1 MSRLIKYNRPCAIYV
16 RVSTQMQADVGLS
29 LESQIDTLRREAEKR
44 EKPVYKVYSDTIS
57 GGTFNRPAFQDMM
70 RDTQIKPPPFDLVLT
85 WSVSRFG
92 RNTMES
98 YIATE
103 KLKERGVSIFY
114 HKEPFDSDDT
124 LGKLIIEILR
134 AVSEFSRLEYVKD
147 VERSKKHLARK
158 GYSTGGPPPFGLRRV
173 EVQDNGCKRIKWEPD
188 PETAPV
194 AKNIFEMYA
203 DGMGFKKITAFL
215 NEKGITTIRGL
226 PWRSSSFS
234 RMLRNEIYIGNV
246 VYNKEEKRNGRYCG
260 SLETKDPEE
269 WVRYDGAVDPIV
281 PRRIFDRVQKRLAK
295 SNKSKAHSLRSQYL
309 LGGLIKCN
317 VCGKHFHGF
326 TSKKIY
332 SGKEFVYTVYVCS
345 SRGSYVKKRDNR
357 NLNRADFDK
366 LVVNK
371 LFDKILSKANLQKT
385 REKRADEIKAMAV
398 VKKREIAA
406 LQRDKEKVEMTL
418 QKYYKAFE
426 DGKLDPEKLAVQ
438 IEKYQGSIKEL
449 EFRISDM
456 KASIL
461 ACQIEGNQFDDSIL
475 DIDFDKIRNMFDGL
489 SFSKRKE
496 LVNTFIHKIVIDP
509 EWYEIHYNI
518 PTGFDPDKFLTS
530 GPDDS
535 GNGGAGGQDDGVI
548 NSRRTFG
555 KPKNRDNRADVS
567 DQNFVGEKHGEGGIR
582 TLVDVNAE
590 PVFETGTF
598 SLSVTSPSRKKY
610 RCKSH
615 ICQFIDLALYCL
627 CLASFRVG
635 PFRSESTQIRH

>member
-1 MSRLIKYNRPCAIYV
+1 MSRLDKKNRPCAIYV

-44 EKPVYKVYSDTIS
+44 GKPVYKVYSDTIS
-57 GGTFNRPAFQDMM
+57 GGTFNRPAFQEMM

-114 HKEPFDSDDT
+114 HKEPFDTDDT

-147 VERSKKHLARK
+147 VERSKKHLAKK

-173 EVQDNGCKRIKWEPD
+173 EIYDNGCKRIKWEPD

-234 RMLRNEIYIGNV
+234 RMLRNEIYIGNI
-246 VYNKEEKRNGRYCG
+246 VYNKEEKRNGHYHG
-260 SLETKDPEE
+260 SLQTKDPEE
-269 WVRYDGAVDPIV
+269 WVRHDGALEPIV
-281 PRRIFDRVQKRLAK
+281 PEDIFNRVQTRLVK
-295 SNKSKAHSLRSQYL
+295 SDKSKSHSMRSQYL

-317 VCGKHFHGF
+317 VCGKHFHGY

-332 SGKEFVYTVYVCS
+332 SGKEFVYTRYVCS
-345 SRGSYVKKRDNR
+345 SRGNYAQKRDNINMHR
-357 NLNRADFDK
+357 DDFDK
-366 LVVNK
+366 LIVNK
-371 LFDKILSKANLQKT
+371 LFDKILSKANLKMK
-385 REKRADEIKAMAV
+385 REKRIDEVNTMTAE
-398 VKKREIAA
+398 KKQEITK
-406 LQRDKEKVEMTL
+406 LQREKEKIEMTL

-438 IEKYQGSIKEL
+438 VEKYQGSIKEL

-456 KASIL
+456 KAAIL
-461 ACQIEGNQFDDSIL
+461 AYKVENNQFDDSIL
-475 DIDFDKIRNMFDGL
+475 DIDFGKLRNMFDGL
-489 SFSKRKE
+489 PFGKQKE

-509 EWYEIHYNI
+509 EWYEIHYSI
-518 PTGFDPDKFLTS
+518 PTGFDPDRFLTS
-530 GPDDS
+530 GPDDG
-535 GNGGAGGQDDGVI
+535 GNGGANGQVISRNKGCRKRGGE
-548 NSRRTFG
+548 N
-555 KPKNRDNRADVS
+555 NRDSHADVS
-567 DQNFVGEKHGEGGIR
+567 DHNFVGQKHGEG
-582 TLVDVNAE
+582 
-590 PVFETGTF
+590 
-598 SLSVTSPSRKKY
+598 SPSLHPRI
-610 RCKSH
+610 S
-615 ICQFIDLALYCL
+615 D
-627 CLASFRVG
+627 RVR
-635 PFRSESTQIRH
+635 FCW

>member
-1 MSRLIKYNRPCAIYV
+1 MSRLDKKNRPCAIYV

-44 EKPVYKVYSDTIS
+44 GKPVFKVYSDTIS
-57 GGTFNRPAFQDMM
+57 GGTFNRPAFQEMM

-269 WVRYDGAVDPIV
+269 WVRFDGAVDQIV
-281 PRRIFDRVQKRLAK
+281 PRKIFDRVQRRLAV
-295 SNKSKAHSLRSQYL
+295 SDKSKAQSMRSQYL
-309 LGGLIKCN
+309 MSGLIKCN
-317 VCGKHFHGF
+317 VCGKHYHGF
-326 TSKKIY
+326 TSGKKQN
-332 SGKEFVYTVYVCS
+332 GKEFLWTSYVCS
-345 SRGSYVKKRDNR
+345 SRGSYAKKRDNR
-357 NLNRADFDK
+357 NLNRDDFDK

-371 LFDKILSKANLQKT
+371 LFERILSKANLKMK
-385 REKRADEIKAMAV
+385 REKRIDE
-398 VKKREIAA
+398 VKSITAEKKQEIAA
-406 LQRDKEKVEMTL
+406 LQRDKEKIEITL
-418 QKYYKAFE
+418 QKYFKAFE
-426 DGKLDPEKLAVQ
+426 EGKLDPEKLAVQ
-438 IEKYQGSIKEL
+438 VEKYQGSIKEL
-449 EFRISDM
+449 EFHISDM
-456 KASIL
+456 KAAML
-461 ACQIEGNQFDDSIL
+461 AFKVEDNQFDDSIL
-475 DIDFDKIRNMFDGL
+475 DVDFNRLREMFDTLPFDK
-489 SFSKRKE
+489 KKE
-496 LVNTFIHKIVIDP
+496 FVNTFIYKIVIDP
-509 EWYEIHYNI
+509 DWYEIHYSI

-530 GPDDS
+530 GPDDG
-535 GNGGAGGQDDGVI
+535 GNGGTAGVDNGGK
-548 NSRRTFG
+548 NGRRTSDRL
-555 KPKNRDNRADVS
+555 KNRGDRKDIS
-567 DQNFVGEKHGEGGIR
+567 DIKFFGAKHGEGSMLSHLHKEVYKENWSQIFLCKG
-582 TLVDVNAE
+582 LVIE
-590 PVFETGTF
+590 PRI
-598 SLSVTSPSRKKY
+598 P
-610 RCKSH
+610 
-615 ICQFIDLALYCL
+615 
-627 CLASFRVG
+627 
-635 PFRSESTQIRH
+635 